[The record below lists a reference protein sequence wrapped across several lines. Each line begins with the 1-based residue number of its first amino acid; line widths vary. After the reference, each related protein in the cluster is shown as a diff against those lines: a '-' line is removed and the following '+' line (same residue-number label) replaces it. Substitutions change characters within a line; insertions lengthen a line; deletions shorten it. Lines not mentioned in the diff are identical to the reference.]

1 MYYLELA
8 GEDDRFAIAEASLA
22 CESVEAL
29 APGVATAETVDQQLA
44 ARLAQTRQI
53 LTAVTHVEGDLES
66 LITSLQSAPLNG
78 RDNVAVRAT
87 AVRGAVEIDS
97 PKIERTVGH
106 VLVEQGCTV
115 ELDDPDRVFRIL
127 ATGGSPITWYGGWVA
142 IKPERS
148 YGARRPPKRP
158 FRQPGTMRPQLARTL
173 VNLSGVTTGEVL
185 LDPMCGPGAILIEAA
200 LVDARPVGIDVQQQM
215 VEGARRNV
223 RAFTEE
229 KTDSLYIRGS
239 AASMPVC
246 QADVA
251 VFDAPYGRQS
261 PIGFESAPELVEAT
275 LAQLEDVVD
284 RCVVVFDQPVGDVT
298 DSGWRVS
305 DQFTQRVHRSL
316 TRHVFVLEP
325 RL

>member
-8 GEDDRFAIAEASLA
+8 GEDDRLATAEASLA
-22 CESVEAL
+22 CGSVEAL

-44 ARLAQTRQI
+44 GRLAQTYQI

-66 LITSLQSAPLNG
+66 LITSLRRAQLNG

-87 AVRGAVEIDS
+87 AVRGAVDIDS
-97 PKIERTVGH
+97 PKIERAVGQ
-106 VLVEQGCTV
+106 VLVDQGCSV
-115 ELDDPDRVFRIL
+115 ELDDPDHVFRIL
-127 ATGGSPITWYGGWVA
+127 ATSGSSITWYCGWVA

-173 VNLSGVTTGEVL
+173 VNLSGVKSDEVL

-200 LVDARPVGIDVQQQM
+200 LVGAQPVGIDVQQQM

-223 RAFTEE
+223 RAFTEA
-229 KTDSLYIRGS
+229 KTGSLFIRGS
-239 AASMPVC
+239 AASLPVC

-275 LAQLEDVVD
+275 LAQLEGVVD
-284 RCVVVFDQPVGDVT
+284 RCVAVFDQPID
-298 DSGWRVS
+298 DVS
-305 DQFTQRVHRSL
+305 DTGWVVSEQFTQRVHRSL
-316 TRHVFVLEP
+316 TRHVFVLVHQ
-325 RL
+325 R